1 MFLRKTPRKK
11 DGKTHDYWSVVEN
24 KRVACGR
31 VVQRHVLYLG
41 EINSTQAAV
50 WRKAIEV
57 LDDDVGHPRTMAL
70 FPEDR
75 CAGIAPDA
83 SIVQLRLSDMRLCR
97 PRQWGACWLAGQLWQ
112 ALQLDRFWADH
123 LPPSRKGTRWDQV
136 LQVLV
141 SYRLIAP
148 GSEWK
153 LHRDWFG
160 RSAMA
165 DLLGADFGLAE
176 SHKLYACHDFL
187 LQHKDALFSHLT
199 ARWRDLFNANFD
211 VLLYD
216 LTSTYFEI
224 NASDVAGGDKRR
236 HGYSRDKRPD
246 CPQVV
251 IALVVTPDG
260 LPLAYEV
267 LPGNTADCTTL
278 RMFLA
283 RIEQQ
288 YGRARRIWVMD
299 RGIPTEAVLAE
310 MRASDPPVQYLVG
323 TPKGR
328 LSRVEKQLLAKPW
341 QEARPGVSVK
351 LLDEDGE
358 LYVFAESA
366 ARVSKERAMRRRQL
380 KWLWKRLREL
390 AAMEVPREEMLM
402 KLGAARARAP
412 TAWRLVDI
420 EMDKESAMFIYALNR
435 LKLRRIRQREGRYL
449 LRTNLT
455 ENDPALL
462 WQYLHAARCCRTGVQ
477 GPEGRP
483 GDTASLPSGS
493 TQGRSSY
500 LHCVFGLLPADHV
513 AASPACPGTWADRAE
528 CSREVR
534 SRSDDR
540 RSSADH
546 RRTRA
551 AAHSLHPAGAGTQAP
566 DPAAQAQF
574 AAAATTA
581 DHLPHGFQTPR
592 VVQTFPTNP
601 LIGNGR
607 ETENT
612 PIREDGLTVLPL
624 TGLAATAPSIAAAS
638 EHRSSA
644 VVHAFQREHP
654 CPSTGACPGY
664 VKDHIHPLA
673 RLRGFAS
680 LMHRFQPRSL

>member
-24 KRVACGR
+24 KRVAGGR

-41 EINSTQAAV
+41 EINSSQAAV

-57 LDDDVGHPRTMAL
+57 LDDDAGHPRTLAL

-83 SIVQLRLSDMRLCR
+83 PIVQLRLSDMRLCR
-97 PRQWGACWLAGQLWQ
+97 PRQWGACWLAGQLWRE
-112 ALQLDRFWADH
+112 LELDRFWADR
-123 LPPSRKGTRWDQV
+123 LPPSRKGTQWDQV

-160 RSAMA
+160 KSAMA
-165 DLLGADFGLAE
+165 DLLEADFGLAE
-176 SHKLYACHDFL
+176 AHKLYACHDL
-187 LQHKDALFSHLT
+187 LLRHKADLFSHLM

-224 NASDVAGGDKRR
+224 NASEVAEGDKRR

-251 IALVVTPDG
+251 IALVVTTDG

-288 YGRARRIWVMD
+288 YGRARRVWVMD

-310 MRASDPPVQYLVG
+310 MRGSDPPVQYLVG

-328 LSRVEKQLLAKPW
+328 LSRLEKQLLTKPW
-341 QEARPGVSVK
+341 QKARAGVQVK
-351 LLDEDGE
+351 LLAEDDE
-358 LYVFAESA
+358 LYVYAESVDRA
-366 ARVSKERAMRRRQL
+366 SKERAMRSRQL

-390 AAMEVPREEMLM
+390 AAMEIPREEMLM
-402 KLGAARARAP
+402 KLGAARSRAP

-420 EMDKESAMFIYALNR
+420 EMDKESSMFVYTLNR
-435 LKLRRIRQREGRYL
+435 QKLRRIRRREGRYL

-462 WQYLHAARCCRTGVQ
+462 WQYYTQLVAVEEAFKNLKGDLAIRPVFHQEERRIEAHIFIAFLAYCLQITLQRRLHALAPGLTAR
-477 GPEGRP
+477 
-483 GDTASLPSGS
+483 
-493 TQGRSSY
+493 
-500 LHCVFGLLPADHV
+500 
-513 AASPACPGTWADRAE
+513 
-528 CSREVR
+528 
-534 SRSDDR
+534 
-540 RSSADH
+540 SA
-546 RRTRA
+546 
-551 AAHSLHPAGAGTQAP
+551 LEK
-566 DPAAQAQF
+566 F
-574 AAAATTA
+574 AAVQMI
-581 DHLPHGFQTPR
+581 DVHLPT
-592 VVQTFPTNP
+592 TD
-601 LIGNGR
+601 GR
-607 ETENT
+607 ELL
-612 PIREDGLTVLPL
+612 LTRYTQPEPELRLLIQQLRLQLPPQPSPRIA
-624 TGLAATAPSIAAAS
+624 TGSVTRHL
-638 EHRSSA
+638 
-644 VVHAFQREHP
+644 
-654 CPSTGACPGY
+654 
-664 VKDHIHPLA
+664 L
-673 RLRGFAS
+673 
-680 LMHRFQPRSL
+680 

>member
-1 MFLRKTPRKK
+1 MFLRKTQRKK
-11 DGKTHDYWSVVEN
+11 DGKTHEYWSVVEN
-24 KRVACGR
+24 KRVAGGR

-41 EINSTQAAV
+41 EINSSQAEG

-57 LDDDVGHPRTMAL
+57 LDDDAGRSRTMAL

-83 SIVQLRLSDMRLCR
+83 SVVQVRLSEMRLCR

-112 ALQLDRFWADH
+112 ALQLDRFWLDR
-123 LPPSRKGTRWDQV
+123 LPPSGKGTPWDQV

-141 SYRLIAP
+141 AYRLIAP

-160 RSAMA
+160 KSAMA

-176 SHKLYACHDFL
+176 AHKLYACHDVL
-187 LQHKDALFSHLT
+187 LQHKDALFAHLM

-224 NASDVAGGDKRR
+224 NASDVAEGDKRR

-283 RIEQQ
+283 RIERQ
-288 YGRARRIWVMD
+288 YGRARRVWVMD

-310 MRASDPPVQYLVG
+310 MRGSDPPVQYLVG

-328 LSRVEKQLLAKPW
+328 LSRLEKQLLAKPW

-351 LLDEDGE
+351 LLAEDDE
-358 LYVFAESA
+358 LYVYAESVE
-366 ARVSKERAMRRRQL
+366 RVSKERAMRRRQL

-390 AAMEVPREEMLM
+390 AAMEVRREEMLM

-420 EMDKESAMFIYALNR
+420 EMDKAGAGFSYTLNR
-435 LKLRRIRQREGRYL
+435 QKLRRIRQREGRYL

-462 WQYLHAARCCRTGVQ
+462 WQYYTQLVAVEEAFKNLKGDLAIRPIFHQEERRAHIFIAFLAYCLQVTLQRRLHALAPGLTARSALEKFAAVQ
-477 GPEGRP
+477 MIDVHLPTTDGSELVMTRYTQPEPELQLLIQQLRL
-483 GDTASLPSGS
+483 SLPP
-493 TQGRSSY
+493 QPPPRI
-500 LHCVFGLLPADHV
+500 A
-513 AASPACPGTWADRAE
+513 
-528 CSREVR
+528 
-534 SRSDDR
+534 
-540 RSSADH
+540 
-546 RRTRA
+546 TR
-551 AAHSLHPAGAGTQAP
+551 
-566 DPAAQAQF
+566 
-574 AAAATTA
+574 
-581 DHLPHGFQTPR
+581 
-592 VVQTFPTNP
+592 P
-601 LIGNGR
+601 L
-607 ETENT
+607 
-612 PIREDGLTVLPL
+612 
-624 TGLAATAPSIAAAS
+624 
-638 EHRSSA
+638 
-644 VVHAFQREHP
+644 
-654 CPSTGACPGY
+654 
-664 VKDHIHPLA
+664 
-673 RLRGFAS
+673 
-680 LMHRFQPRSL
+680 